1 MPIASPAQVHFEI
14 DGAVAILTLDHPPLN
29 TVTQDTIA
37 ALDAHFERIARDA
50 TIRAVVVAAAGERAF
65 CVGSDIRAFEE
76 LSRAG
81 QMVSGKLRHEN
92 EVFSRLARLPRPTV
106 AAIEGYALGGGL
118 EIAACCDFIV
128 CGESAKLG
136 LPEIRL
142 AALPAIGGTFRVTHR
157 IGVSRAKELLL
168 LGEPV
173 DAATALAW
181 GLVNRVV
188 ATGQARRTALEVA
201 HKLARNPLECHVLCR
216 EAIDSG
222 SGLPEQQAIEQSL
235 SFSGQLEAGRD
246 FREGARAFL
255 AKEQPVFVD
264 VPAAR
269 AA

>member
-1 MPIASPAQVHFEI
+1 MTRSPGTVRFEL

-29 TVTQDTIA
+29 TITKEVIE
-37 ALDAHFERIARDA
+37 ALDEHIDRIARDA
-50 TIRAVVVAAAGERAF
+50 SIRAVVVAAAGERAF

-76 LSRAG
+76 LTRAG
-81 QMVSGKLRHEN
+81 QLVSGKLRHEN
-92 EVFSRLARLPRPTV
+92 DVFSRLARLPRPTV

-118 EIAACCDFIV
+118 ELAACCDLIV
-128 CGESAKLG
+128 CGEGARLG

-157 IGVSRAKELLL
+157 IGVARAKELML

-173 DAATALAW
+173 DAATALSW
-181 GLVNRVV
+181 GLVNRVA
-188 ATGQARRTALEVA
+188 ATGQALRTALDLA
-201 HKLARNPLECHVLCR
+201 RKMARNPLECHVLCR

-222 SGLPEQQAIEQSL
+222 SGLPERQAIEQSL
-235 SFSGQLEAGRD
+235 AFSAKLAEGTD

-264 VPAAR
+264 VPTAPAG
-269 AA
+269 